1 MIQMKNG
8 VTSIIILSYNT
19 ITMLQMCI
27 ESIHGFTKPY
37 TYELIVVDNASH
49 DGSVEWLKEQK
60 DIKCIF
66 NRENKGFPIG
76 CNQGME
82 IATGSEI
89 LLLNSDVIVTP
100 RWLEQLK
107 IALYSSE
114 KIGAVSCLTN
124 KCSNMQQ
131 IPVPY
136 NTNDIDIDG
145 LMAFAEQFNHSDSSK
160 WLPYY
165 TLVGFC
171 MLFRTSLYREIGG
184 LDEIFTPGNFEDDDY
199 SIRIRMAG
207 YQLLLCQDTFIHHFG
222 SGSFINSLI
231 EAERIK
237 KIEKYTALL
246 EKNRNIFT
254 EKWKLPFGYK
264 EITVDVN
271 SLKNGLISGKNVLVI
286 GRYNVQDVINFIRN
300 IKEVKWSYLTDS
312 KFDNDIINGDFSIY
326 YNKNAIQA
334 ILDVKNNYDYVI
346 VLKNIVDDYPRK
358 YLLDAVSKLVDTKRI
373 ILQE

>member
-1 MIQMKNG
+1 MKNG

-19 ITMLQMCI
+19 LTMLQMCI
-27 ESIHGFTKPY
+27 ESIRGFTTPY
-37 TYELIVVDNASH
+37 TYELIVVDNASR
-49 DGSVEWLKEQK
+49 DGSVEWLKEQS

-66 NRENKGFPIG
+66 NKDNKGFPIG

-107 IALYSSE
+107 KALYSSD

-131 IPVPY
+131 IPVQY
-136 NTNDIDIDG
+136 DVNNIDIDS
-145 LMAFAEQFNHSDSSK
+145 LIEFAAQFNHTDSSK

-171 MLFRTSLYREIGG
+171 MLFRTSLYKEIGG
-184 LDEIFTPGNFEDDDY
+184 LDEIFSPGNFEDDDY

-222 SGSFINSLI
+222 SGSFINSLTN
-231 EAERIK
+231 EEKAK
-237 KIEKYTALL
+237 KIEQYNALL
-246 EKNRNIFT
+246 NKNRNVFMK
-254 EKWKLPFGYK
+254 KWNLPYGYK
-264 EITVDVN
+264 EITIDVN
-271 SLKNGLISGKNVLVI
+271 SLKKCISSSRKILVI
-286 GRYNVQDVINFIRN
+286 GRCNIQDIISLIRN
-300 IKEVKWSYLTDS
+300 MPDTQFHYLTDYD
-312 KFDNDIINGDFSIY
+312 FDYSIIHDDFPIY
-326 YNKNAIQA
+326 YNKNALIA
-334 ILDVKNNYDYVI
+334 ISVLKEKFDAVI
-346 VLKNIVDDYPRK
+346 VLKKILIDYPRGALIK
-358 YLLDAVSKLVDTKRI
+358 AVSDLVGEKRI

>member
-1 MIQMKNG
+1 MKNG

-19 ITMLQMCI
+19 LIMLKMCI
-27 ESIHGFTKPY
+27 ESIRGFTETN
-37 TYELIVVDNASH
+37 TYELIVVDNASN
-49 DGSVEWLKEQK
+49 DGSVEWLRAQS
-60 DIKCIF
+60 DIKCIL
-66 NRENKGFPIG
+66 NKENKGFPIG

-89 LLLNSDVIVTP
+89 LLLNSDIIVTP

-136 NTNDIDIDG
+136 NTKDIDIDG
-145 LMAFAEQFNHSDSSK
+145 LMEFAEQFNHSDSSK

-171 MLFRTSLYREIGG
+171 MLFRTSLYKKIGG

-199 SIRIRMAG
+199 SIRIRMSG

-222 SGSFINSLI
+222 SGSFINSLT

-246 EKNRNIFT
+246 EKNRSIFI

-271 SLKNGLISGKNVLVI
+271 SLKKYLVSAKNVLVI
-286 GRYNVQDVINFIRN
+286 GRYNIQDVINFIRN

-312 KFDNDIINGDFSIY
+312 KFDNDIINGDVPIY

-334 ILDVKNNYDYVI
+334 ILHMKNNYDYVI
-346 VLKNIVDDYPRK
+346 VLKNVVDDYPRK
-358 YLLDAVSKLVDTKRI
+358 DLLDAVSKLVDTKRI